1 MAANEEITVTDGA
14 SGKVSRALLSA
25 EVLLSSLLDHASG
38 EKVRAKDGVDG
49 AKLASCD
56 TETAASRSLTATNSL
71 VGLGER
77 SLLPSQLSA
86 ILSANQPTELVS
98 PRETLQSFGKIT
110 ILITYHAYMYE
121 NRAVYMYAY
130 DHSVRLCTVPHMHAH
145 TTLVEM
151 KSRHLS
157 VLL

>member
-56 TETAASRSLTATNSL
+56 AETAAGRSLTATNSL

-86 ILSANQPTELVS
+86 ILSASQPTELVS
-98 PRETLQSFGKIT
+98 PRETLQSFGKIM
-110 ILITYHAYMYE
+110 ILITSCIHVCEPGCIQLCMWLLCQTLHCATHA
-121 NRAVYMYAY
+121 R
-130 DHSVRLCTVPHMHAH
+130 TH
-145 TTLVEM
+145 TTLIEM

>member
-56 TETAASRSLTATNSL
+56 AETAAGRSLTATNSL

-86 ILSANQPTELVS
+86 ILSASQPTELVS

-110 ILITYHAYMYE
+110 IMHTCMRTGLYTCMHMITLSDPALCHTCT
-121 NRAVYMYAY
+121 
-130 DHSVRLCTVPHMHAH
+130 HTLHWSRL
-145 TTLVEM
+145 
-151 KSRHLS
+151 SQDI
-157 VLL
+157 